1 MIGHWWLFGR
11 KWRSLLQKRKL
22 GPPNTEG
29 PQEIWNIPRPWLQQ
43 TKKFSPPQKNYLWVG
58 GVIIMKGDQKW
69 EIVEVTIG
77 IFFFVCF
84 CLRFTIFYTGSFQV
98 PHKKIT
104 PTYSASS
111 HLKSQFDLSLSYMNV
126 WKMAQ
131 SHPPPITQGGG
142 GVCKLWL
149 TSFLFISAFSG
160 KPSGFPD
167 YTLSQEKVSADV
179 VNKIWFIISFRGKLK
194 IGYLLSIQQSPV

>member
-142 GVCKLWL
+142 GGCANYDLHL
-149 TSFLFISAFSG
+149 FCLFL
-160 KPSGFPD
+160 P
-167 YTLSQEKVSADV
+167 SQENHLDSQ
-179 VNKIWFIISFRGKLK
+179 IIPYPKKKFQPMSLTKYDSLFP
-194 IGYLLSIQQSPV
+194 SEEN

>member
-11 KWRSLLQKRKL
+11 KWCRLLQKRKL

-142 GVCKLWL
+142 GVQTMTYIFFVYFCLLRKTIWIPRLYL
-149 TSFLFISAFSG
+149 IPRKSFS
-160 KPSGFPD
+160 
-167 YTLSQEKVSADV
+167 
-179 VNKIWFIISFRGKLK
+179 RCR
-194 IGYLLSIQQSPV
+194 